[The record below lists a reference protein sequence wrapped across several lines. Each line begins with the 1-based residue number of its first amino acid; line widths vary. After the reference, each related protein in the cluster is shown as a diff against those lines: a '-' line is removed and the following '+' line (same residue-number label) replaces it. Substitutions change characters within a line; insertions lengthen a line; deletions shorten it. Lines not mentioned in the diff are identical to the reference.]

1 VLVVFQTLGTIYV
14 NNIIVKL
21 IFLMFNQAEVHW
33 KVQLV
38 EMKARS
44 RSYKFKIFPYGKNS
58 VITKYVR
65 DRKRYRLRQKRKKTQ
80 AMSEETYDIIQT
92 KSLDWAWSTWEK
104 IISEFCTDIY
114 LGKIRRELW
123 MAQRLPTC

>member
-1 VLVVFQTLGTIYV
+1 
-14 NNIIVKL
+14 
-21 IFLMFNQAEVHW
+21 
-33 KVQLV
+33 
-38 EMKARS
+38 MKARS

-92 KSLDWAWSTWEK
+92 KSLD
-104 IISEFCTDIY
+104 
-114 LGKIRRELW
+114 
-123 MAQRLPTC
+123 